1 MNAKRLGLL
10 KGALK
15 SAVGSATGMVLSLNI
30 VDAKDFSLAT
40 VGGLKHLGFVI
51 AVSVVVAEAH
61 YFNQWANSKEEA
73 DGTAGV
79 P

>member
-1 MNAKRLGLL
+1 MNAKRIGLL

-61 YFNQWANSKEEA
+61 YFNQWANSKEEETPA
-73 DGTAGV
+73 T
-79 P
+79 